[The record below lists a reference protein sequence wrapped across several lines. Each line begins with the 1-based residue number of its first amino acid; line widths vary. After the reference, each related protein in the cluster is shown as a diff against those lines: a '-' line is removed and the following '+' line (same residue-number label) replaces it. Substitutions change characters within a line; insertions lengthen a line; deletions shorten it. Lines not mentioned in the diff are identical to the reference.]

1 MTVQCINLP
10 RCLVLALA
18 LCASA
23 GALAADKDLR
33 TRTDARGATEIGFC
47 SRPSRAA
54 PFNFPGHTFV
64 TFSEAR
70 PSAGRTFRSVGHTVA
85 GAGVTPTVFTY
96 FGGKPVAGKQAEERY
111 TDVMQ
116 ACLTVAVDREAYE
129 RAVAA
134 ARPTLTAI
142 GLSDGV
148 AAAAESYALNDNDCV
163 DYAMRVAKAL
173 EPAGLKV
180 PARAATDLPA
190 DYIAKM
196 KASNK

>member
-1 MTVQCINLP
+1 MTMKCIDLP
-10 RCLVLALA
+10 CCLVSALA
-18 LCASA
+18 LCASV

-33 TRTDARGATEIGFC
+33 TRTDANGETEIGFC

-64 TFSEAR
+64 TFSDAR
-70 PSAGRTFRSVGHTVA
+70 PGAGRTFRSVGHTVA
-85 GAGVTPTVFTY
+85 GADVAPTVFTY

-116 ACLTVAVDREAYE
+116 ACLTVKVDREAYE

-134 ARPTLTAI
+134 ARPTFTTI
-142 GLSDGV
+142 GLPDGV

-173 EPAGLKV
+173 EPAGLTV
-180 PARAATDLPA
+180 PARAATDFPA
-190 DYIAKM
+190 DYVAKM
-196 KASNK
+196 KAANK

>member
-1 MTVQCINLP
+1 MKISNLL
-10 RCLVLALA
+10 RCLVSALA
-18 LCASA
+18 VLA
-23 GALAADKDLR
+23 GAVALAADKDLR
-33 TRTDARGATEIGFC
+33 TRTDAKGETEIGFC

-70 PSAGRTFRSVGHTVA
+70 PGAGRTFRSVGHTVA

-116 ACLTVAVDREAYE
+116 ACLTVKVDREVYE

-142 GLSDGV
+142 GLPDGV

-163 DYAMRVAKAL
+163 DYAMRVAKAVEL
-173 EPAGLKV
+173 VGLKV
-180 PARAATDLPA
+180 PARAAMDLPA
-190 DYIAKM
+190 DYIAKL
-196 KASNK
+196 KAANK